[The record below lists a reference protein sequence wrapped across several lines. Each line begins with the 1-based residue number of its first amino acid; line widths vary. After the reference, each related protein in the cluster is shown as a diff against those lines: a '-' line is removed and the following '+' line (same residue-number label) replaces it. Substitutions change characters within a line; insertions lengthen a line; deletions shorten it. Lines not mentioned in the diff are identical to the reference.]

1 MFRDSVVRILQKT
14 RLSIIWPCHS
24 LISYA
29 ILQLILKP
37 SMYLLIYFPLD
48 RVLFSGLSVLNRI
61 LTCPGMN
68 RSGFE
73 ILCCTPIPL
82 PLGEDICLHG
92 CVRYRC
98 INRLSAKTPKNCV
111 HFSPPLKGTLS

>member
-1 MFRDSVVRILQKT
+1 MMKLVVKYKFSLG
-14 RLSIIWPCHS
+14 RLPGGGVTPLCGV
-24 LISYA
+24 
-29 ILQLILKP
+29 
-37 SMYLLIYFPLD
+37 YLPLD